1 RRLMAELERDPNMVK
16 ADVDIMTG
24 LLEKEAPGALG
35 SHLTAVAVVAAADA
49 YASEWVFGEPEEQ
62 AFQGAVALAQ
72 TVLAHLETAA
82 AADEANRALEWVR
95 SWVAQNAPKFEDTTG
110 SGSAATEIYG
120 WFGHGTTNDAG
131 WVYVLPSAFRRCMK
145 EGGFSERRV
154 LRDFAE
160 RGWIETAIEGQEV
173 RFKIQKRI
181 GSQKVRVIAVKPLE
195 AGVDA

>member
-1 RRLMAELERDPNMVK
+1 
-16 ADVDIMTG
+16 
-24 LLEKEAPGALG
+24 EAPGALG

-62 AFQGAVALAQ
+62 AFQRAVALAQ

-95 SWVAQNAPKFEDTTG
+95 SWVNQHAPKFDPE
-110 SGSAATEIYG
+110 SGANEFFG
-120 WFGHGTTNDAG
+120 WCGHGTYGDAG
-131 WVYVLPSAFRRCMK
+131 WVYIFPSAFRRCMK

-160 RGWIETAIEGQEV
+160 REWIET
-173 RFKIQKRI
+173 
-181 GSQKVRVIAVKPLE
+181 SQE
-195 AGVDA
+195 AGKVNYKIRKRVGHNNYRVVALKPVEEGEIEHEDQTA